1 MKTEVNQNSLKKL
14 GMIEG
19 ELELPRRQVFLEGG
33 YTGVAP
39 ASGGLLCPGVT
50 REDIGRVY
58 GGDRSLG
65 EVINPYTFEV
75 LEDLRMPFEESLV
88 LAVKDWRPFTH
99 IEPGAS
105 DVAFEVSDWSKKR
118 WITRSEEEGAIIG

>member
-1 MKTEVNQNSLKKL
+1 MNTLKKL
-14 GMIEG
+14 RMIDG
-19 ELELPRRQVFLEGG
+19 DLELPWRQAFLEEG
-33 YTGVAP
+33 YTGVSP
-39 ASGGLLCPGVT
+39 TSGGLLCPRVT

-58 GGDRSLG
+58 GGERSLG

-75 LEDLRMPFEESLV
+75 LDDLPMPFEETLV
-88 LAVKDWRPFTH
+88 LAVKDWKPFTH

-118 WITRSEEEGAIIG
+118 WITRSEEEGTLIG